1 VILSVR
7 SDILKQPFFIKKIS
21 RYLYNKMDYTH
32 AITKVMVKNLTSIGI
47 KNIVHIYN
55 GHDFRSYKKLA
66 EEDIA
71 YHFPNNKF
79 IYLNIGRLTHAKG
92 HWHLIKAFSISA
104 RRDKNI
110 FLVIIGEGELEDELR
125 HLIKILD
132 IEDRVAILANAS
144 NIFPYLKRADCFTFT
159 SLYEGLPNVLIEASS
174 VGIPILSTDCI
185 SGPREILCPE
195 LSIDEKISYPYT
207 SNSNVLTSPFPLSD
221 PKIDTNTSIGEKE
234 YANAMEKMK
243 FSRKNNIEYN
253 ENNYNFSN
261 DSVHKKWHKLI
272 GKLLKI

>member
-1 VILSVR
+1 MEGAEKNAFNLGIEFSNKYQIRYLKFYDFKNEYKVNNIVHSHKEQPQKSFLSKLLFTFKRIKFIKEIIKTYRPNVVISFGFYSNILTSISSLKRNYKVILSVR

-21 RYLYNKMDYTH
+21 RYLYNKMDCTH
-32 AITKVMVKNLTSIGI
+32 AITKVMVKNLTLIGI

-71 YHFPNNKF
+71 CHFLNNKF
-79 IYLNIGRLTHAKG
+79 IYLNIGRLTYAKG

-132 IEDRVAILANAS
+132 IEDRVAILANTS
-144 NIFPYLKRADCFTFT
+144 NIFPYLKRANCFLSQAFT
-159 SLYEGLPNVLIEASS
+159 KACQMFL
-174 VGIPILSTDCI
+174 
-185 SGPREILCPE
+185 
-195 LSIDEKISYPYT
+195 
-207 SNSNVLTSPFPLSD
+207 
-221 PKIDTNTSIGEKE
+221 
-234 YANAMEKMK
+234 
-243 FSRKNNIEYN
+243 
-253 ENNYNFSN
+253 
-261 DSVHKKWHKLI
+261 
-272 GKLLKI
+272 